1 MDRVDDLLRDG
12 AEWCNIQDIVRTS
25 FKALLDLV
33 KHQGDAIRDLERRLD
48 EKAGWADVNAALEQK
63 ASIADINHSLTTL
76 THEVDGKCTAAD
88 AREILEQGRRESQA
102 DAEADRG
109 AWQAHMARLAGEI
122 QRKVDVDTSSRWATR
137 DELERA
143 LDGKMGREALERID
157 HTEAVLSRKVADC
170 VSREEMD
177 VALRGKANVVEVDQI
192 LKGKVDVD
200 SMVTAI
206 KAKANRHE
214 VAELIDE
221 SLREMKRQILN
232 EVRRSAAD
240 SGQANMSDVITLLD
254 QKANAAD
261 VHVIL
266 SGKVD
271 RDEFVGTVNDKVR
284 KRWQWVEAGS
294 GRGVA
299 LGAEAG
305 NAREATGEGQQ
316 DSSRERG
323 NGVAA
328 TREGQWE
335 MSNGKGRQVGVA
347 WQEAPGKRQ
356 GVGRLLVWPTVWRLA
371 CERMCILSF
380 PSSML

>member
-102 DAEADRG
+102 EAEADRG
-109 AWQAHMARLAGEI
+109 AWQAYMARLAGEI

-143 LDGKMGREALERID
+143 LDGKVGREALERID

-284 KRWQWVEAGS
+284 KRGS
-294 GRGVA
+294 GWREANGRPA
-299 LGAEAG
+299 LGSG
-305 NAREATGEGQQ
+305 GMIVVSYSYTVQQ
-316 DSSRERG
+316 YSIYR
-323 NGVAA
+323 V
-328 TREGQWE
+328 
-335 MSNGKGRQVGVA
+335 K
-347 WQEAPGKRQ
+347 K
-356 GVGRLLVWPTVWRLA
+356 
-371 CERMCILSF
+371 
-380 PSSML
+380 